1 VVDTSGSVSDRDLSI
16 AAAAAVDCAR
26 SYGAD
31 VRLTGCDTRCGKWSR
46 VRRASDLPETWV
58 GGGGTDMA
66 TGIHQAIDAHPRA
79 AAVVVI
85 TDGYT
90 PWPVDPIRRPVVVAV
105 ITGESRHDSTPE
117 WIDSVEVCDD

>member
-1 VVDTSGSVSDRDLSI
+1 MTEELDLIQIVTTSVLQELPD
-16 AAAAAVDCAR
+16 AFYEA
-26 SYGAD
+26 
-31 VRLTGCDTRCGKWSR
+31 TG
-46 VRRASDLPETWV
+46 L
-58 GGGGTDMA
+58 A

-105 ITGESRHDSTPE
+105 ITGELRHDSTPE